1 MGNHSIPK
9 RGYVTI
15 EVISNSYFPVA
26 RDLWQHKLPESS
38 GYVHCY
44 SAKRELGLG
53 RHLDA
58 LLSSRRER
66 RNGADSGTESHRAS
80 CNGREDEATLHC
92 T

>member
-9 RGYVTI
+9 RDYVAI
-15 EVISNSYFPVA
+15 KVITNSYFPVA
-26 RDLWQHKLPESS
+26 RDLWQRKPPESL

-44 SAKRELGLG
+44 SAERELGLG
-53 RHLDA
+53 GHLNA
-58 LLSSRRER
+58 LLSSRKGM

-80 CNGREDEATLHC
+80 YNGREDEATLHC